1 MRRKFAGRG
10 FHRQEARA
18 SRQCD
23 VQDRSGRRSEPE
35 AYEAPSDGGSVPQ
48 PSDSYSHGFV
58 LETLRFGDTL
68 SAAPPPRP
76 QRRPATRHDRGDPRR
91 PRAGVGRAAATRS
104 GSCTTLCRRG
114 AVRAQLKSRSCPG
127 SGNLF
132 RDVPSASRLFI
143 SMIRTTSEQRS
154 SNPRETRGC
163 RCPPRRASS
172 IRSYARKRGVLQC
185 SEANSRASFGTILD
199 DGPGGPIATPSSSA
213 CRRRAG
219 R

>member
-1 MRRKFAGRG
+1 MISESIARG
-10 FHRQEARA
+10 A
-18 SRQCD
+18 SSFEGCVSMVLYQQRGTQ
-23 VQDRSGRRSEPE
+23 S
-35 AYEAPSDGGSVPQ
+35 
-48 PSDSYSHGFV
+48 GFV
-58 LETLRFGDTL
+58 LETLRFEDML
-68 SAAPPPRP
+68 SAARRRRPR
-76 QRRPATRHDRGDPRR
+76 RRPATRHDRGDPRR

-172 IRSYARKRGVLQC
+172 IRSYARKGGVLSC
-185 SEANSRASFGTILD
+185 SEANSRASSGTILD

>member
-1 MRRKFAGRG
+1 MSASALPFCTECDGVSLRTRTELASFW
-10 FHRQEARA
+10 RQ
-18 SRQCD
+18 
-23 VQDRSGRRSEPE
+23 
-35 AYEAPSDGGSVPQ
+35 
-48 PSDSYSHGFV
+48 
-58 LETLRFGDTL
+58 LRFGDTHC
-68 SAAPPPRP
+68 AARRRRP
-76 QRRPATRHDRGDPRR
+76 QRRPAARHDRGDPRR

-127 SGNLF
+127 SRNLF

-154 SNPRETRGC
+154 SNPRETSGC

-199 DGPGGPIATPSSSA
+199 DGPGGPIATPSGSA
-213 CRRRAG
+213 WRRRAG
-219 R
+219 G